1 MTEIVTDDS
10 GIVTAGFGTPGKIG
24 HDQPKSAV
32 TFGRNGRSRSA
43 ETGGHV
49 RPKYAPAMSFEWK
62 CSLALAMN
70 NIFSNCAASSPEHQ
84 PCLRSRW
91 TMMQQRRSTELVA
104 NSVTQ
109 CASSS
114 IV

>member
-1 MTEIVTDDS
+1 MTEIVTGDS

-49 RPKYAPAMSFEWK
+49 RPKYATEGQQEYYWK
-62 CSLALAMN
+62 
-70 NIFSNCAASSPEHQ
+70 
-84 PCLRSRW
+84 
-91 TMMQQRRSTELVA
+91 MQA
-104 NSVTQ
+104 
-109 CASSS
+109 
-114 IV
+114 